1 MKCFGITDVLFWHY
15 LCTILALMYYSG
27 IIDVLFHQWC
37 YVFELWIN
45 CLEDLCMHSLIR
57 YRRQYDISLDFVPSF
72 LHKQLL
78 SRLSLTFIF
87 LPHLLAVKFYYHILL
102 QQGKPQKTLFLSGR
116 TTTRGGGALCL
127 FVQTFEVKNICFFI
141 FLISIPHFHIFVL
154 NS

>member
-1 MKCFGITDVLFWHY
+1 MKCFGITDVLFWHHWCTILGITDVLFWHQWCTILASLMYYFGITDVLFWHY

-37 YVFELWIN
+37 YIFELLIN
-45 CLEDLCMHSLIR
+45 CLKDLCMHSLIR

-78 SRLSLTFIF
+78 SQLSLTFIF

-102 QQGKPQKTLFLSGR
+102 
-116 TTTRGGGALCL
+116 
-127 FVQTFEVKNICFFI
+127 
-141 FLISIPHFHIFVL
+141 
-154 NS
+154 